1 MKGFL
6 YRVWR
11 VGRWPL
17 AVAALLY
24 IGLVLFRI
32 PAVIEQERT
41 TEAVANIHAT
51 RLATADVTGER
62 LPPKPDQRE
71 NDATLEG
78 IDANGNGIRDDVEHA
93 IFEKYA
99 TSTRERA
106 AALQYALELQ
116 MEFTEAFNSETLVA
130 VIQEQDRGSMCI
142 SEWGKIEEIDGFVF
156 NTPAR
161 REFQQELYRKYM
173 TSYALPDS
181 DYCDIDPASLAN

>member
-32 PAVIEQERT
+32 PAVIEKERT

-51 RLATADVTGER
+51 RLAMADVTGER
-62 LPPKPDQRE
+62 LPPKPDQKE

-78 IDANGNGIRDDVEHA
+78 IDANDNGIRDDVEHA

-116 MEFTEAFNSETLVA
+116 MEFTEVFNSETLVA
-130 VIQEQDRGSMCI
+130 VIQEKSRGYLCMSDNQ
-142 SEWGKIEEIDGFVF
+142 EKIDALVF
-156 NTPAR
+156 NTQER
-161 REFQQELYRKYM
+161 KNERERIYNLYM
-173 TSYALPDS
+173 TSYALPDA
-181 DYCDIDPASLAN
+181 DYCDIEFPIQTL